1 MEPETISTPMNRMAD
16 AATGSAS
23 LIDRALR
30 ARLLEQMQALRK
42 CQLTVIDEFGETVLG
57 QAAENSAETLRATVR
72 VHANAFYR
80 AVALNG
86 SVGAGESFIDG
97 DWDCDDLVALIRML
111 VRNRDLLDAM
121 ETGLARFGGLALRA
135 WYALRRNTRGGS
147 RANIAAHYD
156 LGNHFFRLFLDDNL
170 MYSSAV
176 YADANEPLETASTRK
191 LDRIC
196 RKLELCANDRVVEIG
211 SGWGGFAL
219 HAARHF
225 GCHVTTTTIS
235 RAQYELARERVA
247 EAGLGGRVTVL
258 LEDYRD
264 LEGQY
269 DKLVSIEMVE
279 AIGHQYLDAYF
290 TKVGTLLA
298 PHGVA
303 LVQAIT
309 IEDRRYAQALRA
321 VDFIKRHVFPGSFI
335 PSVSAM
341 LGAAARTS
349 DLKLYNLEDI
359 GPSYALTL
367 AAWRER
373 FHRARNGVRALGFEE
388 RFLRLWDF
396 YFAYCEGGFRERST
410 GCVQMLL
417 VKPDCRREQFLPDC
431 AAP

>member
-1 MEPETISTPMNRMAD
+1 MNRMAA
-16 AATGSAS
+16 AATGAGSS

-147 RANIAAHYD
+147 RTNIAAHYD
-156 LGNHFFRLFLDDNL
+156 VGNDFFRLFLDDNL
-170 MYSSAV
+170 MYSSAI
-176 YADANEPLETASTRK
+176 YADANESLETASTRK

-247 EAGLGGRVTVL
+247 EAGLEARVTVL

-279 AIGHQYLDAYF
+279 AVGHQYLDAYF

-303 LVQAIT
+303 LVQAYIPARDARVIRCEVMDGKLLYALALDGAGSTFDLCPADVCMVDKPTIT
-309 IEDRRYAQALRA
+309 ISRFHPPAAITAAVEKLAAMSGLDVGGIEYMVDDRDGRARFYDLNAMSNFVAKPLEVLGWDPHERLVDWLVQLIAAQQ
-321 VDFIKRHVFPGSFI
+321 K
-335 PSVSAM
+335 
-341 LGAAARTS
+341 AAA
-349 DLKLYNLEDI
+349 
-359 GPSYALTL
+359 
-367 AAWRER
+367 
-373 FHRARNGVRALGFEE
+373 
-388 RFLRLWDF
+388 
-396 YFAYCEGGFRERST
+396 
-410 GCVQMLL
+410 
-417 VKPDCRREQFLPDC
+417 
-431 AAP
+431 